1 MTYKDFKAHVRAV
14 EAETFQPT
22 QTHPILFGLERLA
35 FQSHRLQRLI
45 GIAEQVH
52 FATARARLAAWRRE
66 LKRVNAKKARLTR
79 FNVLTSASPSLLS
92 G

>member
-45 GIAEQVH
+45 GIH